1 MKTFL
6 KLVLLFV
13 LLVLATMV
21 GSHAILQKFCFGQ
34 CSGDKACRELC
45 FRQNHCPHGDN

>member
-1 MKTFL
+1 MKILLRMVFML
-6 KLVLLFV
+6 LVFGSAWLGSRVLLKYV
-13 LLVLATMV
+13 CV
-21 GSHAILQKFCFGQ
+21 GQ